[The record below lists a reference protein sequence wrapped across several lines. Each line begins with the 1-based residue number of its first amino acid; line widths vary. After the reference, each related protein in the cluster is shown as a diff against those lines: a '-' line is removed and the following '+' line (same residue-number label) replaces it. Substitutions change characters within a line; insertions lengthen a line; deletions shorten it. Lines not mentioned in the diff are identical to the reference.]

1 MKIEEKI
8 MKIDEEECKCTSPE
22 IKEKHPE
29 GCSLN
34 QVIKCHGHQSI
45 NELLKH
51 IKLDETKK

>member
-1 MKIEEKI
+1 MKNEKNGC
-8 MKIDEEECKCTSPE
+8 ECTKPE

-34 QVIKCHGHQSI
+34 QVIKCHGDQSI

-51 IKLDETKK
+51 VKIEKED

>member
-1 MKIEEKI
+1 
-8 MKIDEEECKCTSPE
+8 MKIDEEECKCTSLE
-22 IKEKHPE
+22 IKEKYPE